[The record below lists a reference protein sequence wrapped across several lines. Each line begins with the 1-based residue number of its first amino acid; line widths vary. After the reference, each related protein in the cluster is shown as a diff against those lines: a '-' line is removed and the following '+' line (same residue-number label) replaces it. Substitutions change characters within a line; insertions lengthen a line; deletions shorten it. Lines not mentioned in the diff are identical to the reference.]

1 VAASVTTIVLV
12 NTCVMTAGSIAACST
27 GTTNPRSLTTSA
39 AAAAA
44 AAAATLSIFLCGADQ
59 AHRACQDHVVVTF
72 VEMRAPSR
80 EQVVDFHFKAHAK
93 QCLRNGIQVKQ
104 CPGLGH
110 RYATHR
116 GRRLLAELIN
126 SELGVPLFKQHQ
138 HQTHGGAP
146 FPSEEPTNVAQGGNA
161 TIETES
167 EEDRLRAQ
175 LVRVTAERDVL
186 AARLRKCQDGPSAEG
201 MQ

>member
-1 VAASVTTIVLV
+1 
-12 NTCVMTAGSIAACST
+12 
-27 GTTNPRSLTTSA
+27 
-39 AAAAA
+39 
-44 AAAATLSIFLCGADQ
+44 
-59 AHRACQDHVVVTF
+59 
-72 VEMRAPSR
+72 MRAPSR